1 MTIRASMMTSIKAP
15 LKDMTA
21 SMPATPSG
29 DPMGKTATA
38 VREVNCRSPM
48 MTSQDFLREPQIGI
62 VSAMIP

>member
-1 MTIRASMMTSIKAP
+1 
-15 LKDMTA
+15 MTA

-29 DPMGKTATA
+29 DPIGKTATA